1 MKYPQALQELIDEF
15 AEIEDK
21 MEILEYVYELS
32 EEVVEFPI
40 SDWNE
45 KTRIMGCQSEAHLE
59 VAVKDGIVEL
69 RCGADSKIV
78 QGMMG
83 LVTIAINGRKAEDVL
98 QLKPDFAQEMGI
110 LNSLSP
116 SRSNGFRNLFDKV
129 MLEIRMKQ

>member
-1 MKYPQALQELIDEF
+1 MNYPQALQELIDEF
-15 AEIEDK
+15 AEIKDK
-21 MEILEYVYELS
+21 MEILEYVYDLS
-32 EEVVEFPI
+32 DEVVEFPI
-40 SDWNE
+40 AMWND

-59 VAVKDGIVEL
+59 VVVVDGIVEL

-83 LVTIAINGRKAEDVL
+83 IITIAINGRKAQDVL

-116 SRSNGFRNLFDKV
+116 SRSNGFRNIFDKV
-129 MLEIRMKQ
+129 MSEVRMKQ

>member
-1 MKYPQALQELIDEF
+1 MNYPQALQELIDEF
-15 AEIEDK
+15 AEIDDK
-21 MEILEYVYELS
+21 MEILEYVYDLS

-40 SDWNE
+40 ANWSE

-83 LVTIAINGRKAEDVL
+83 LITIAINGRKAEDVL

>member
-1 MKYPQALQELIDEF
+1 MKYPQALQDLIDEF

-40 SDWNE
+40 ANWSE
-45 KTRIMGCQSEAHLE
+45 KTRIIGCQSEAHLE

>member
-83 LVTIAINGRKAEDVL
+83 LVTIAINGRKAQDVL

>member
-21 MEILEYVYELS
+21 MEILEYVYDLS
-32 EEVVEFPI
+32 DEVVEFPI

-59 VAVKDGIVEL
+59 VIVVDGIVEL
-69 RCGADSKIV
+69 RAGADAKIV

-83 LVTIAINGRKAEDVL
+83 IITIAINGRKAQDVL

>member
-1 MKYPQALQELIDEF
+1 MSYPQALQELIDEF

-21 MEILEYVYELS
+21 MEILEYVYDLS
-32 EEVVEFPI
+32 DEVVEFPS

-59 VAVKDGIVEL
+59 VVVVDGIVEL
-69 RCGADSKIV
+69 RSGADAKIV

-83 LVTIAINGRKAEDVL
+83 IITIAINGRKAQDVL

-116 SRSNGFRNLFDKV
+116 SRSNGFRNIFDKV
-129 MLEIRMKQ
+129 MSEVRMKQ

>member
-1 MKYPQALQELIDEF
+1 MNYPQALQELIDEF
-15 AEIEDK
+15 AEIKDK
-21 MEILEYVYELS
+21 MEILEYVYDLS
-32 EEVVEFPI
+32 DEVVEFPI
-40 SDWNE
+40 AMWND

-59 VAVKDGIVEL
+59 VVVVDGIVEL

-83 LVTIAINGRKAEDVL
+83 IITIAINGRKAQEVL

-116 SRSNGFRNLFDKV
+116 SRSNGFRNIFDKV
-129 MLEIRMKQ
+129 MSEVRMKQ